1 MIPQDNKLTLTKR
14 NKSFLK
20 YVLHGEAVR
29 HCSYI
34 NNLTSLRE
42 KGVDAIIAK
51 ELIQNFKTE

>member
-1 MIPQDNKLTLTKR
+1 MSYMVKL
-14 NKSFLK
+14 
-20 YVLHGEAVR
+20 VR